1 MNRFELPR
9 RTTPLADK
17 TRREAWEEICCCAG
31 CCRRKAGRNQ
41 APTSAG
47 TVSRAVSRRTNSAVR
62 SIKPWRRAGRS
73 CAACWCCRARGRR
86 CCPCLARGKGKGIG
100 SRGLKRLVGT
110 RRRRTAGRVVA
121 GSPIAGGASVVGPT
135 RHPKYSASVITG
147 LRWLR
152 RIAFPPLV
160 TDTPPA
166 HIGVLWRAV
175 RASGVSLRGVTPI
188 SYPHLPLKLNLRAR
202 FTV

>member
-1 MNRFELPR
+1 MNRSELPR

-17 TRREAWEEICCCAG
+17 TRREAWEELLL
-31 CCRRKAGRNQ
+31 RRLLQAQAGRNQ
-41 APTSAG
+41 VPTSAG

-62 SIKPWRRAGRS
+62 SIRPWRRAVPS
-73 CAACWCCRARGRR
+73 CAACWCCRAHGRR

-121 GSPIAGGASVVGPT
+121 GLPIAGGASVVGPT
-135 RHPKYSASVITG
+135 RHPKHSASVITG
-147 LRWLR
+147 LRRVVAGGACLR
-152 RIAFPPLV
+152 RVP
-160 TDTPPA
+160 T
-166 HIGVLWRAV
+166 R
-175 RASGVSLRGVTPI
+175 R
-188 SYPHLPLKLNLRAR
+188 YPYLLSHLPLKLNLRAR